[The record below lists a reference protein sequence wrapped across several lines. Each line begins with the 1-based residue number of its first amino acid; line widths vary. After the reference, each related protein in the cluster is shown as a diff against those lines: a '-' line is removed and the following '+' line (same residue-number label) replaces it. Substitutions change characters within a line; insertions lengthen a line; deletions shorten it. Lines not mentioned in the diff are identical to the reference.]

1 MRYVSTTRQLQ
12 HLELKLNVE
21 RLADQD
27 QRERRKISLMA
38 VVTGF
43 YKSTMCDD
51 VRHVARLS
59 MLEFAAVGM
68 ENPQIAHDLLQP
80 AF

>member
-1 MRYVSTTRQLQ
+1 
-12 HLELKLNVE
+12 
-21 RLADQD
+21 
-27 QRERRKISLMA
+27 MA